1 MRDMGMILRKIPNYL
16 QETILFDAHCSRD
29 NFKGDIGCVEEFLS
43 RGRIDTFWTGT
54 EIAEEESVVGVSLRI
69 NFDG

>member
-1 MRDMGMILRKIPNYL
+1 MRHMGMILRMIPNYL

-29 NFKGDIGCVEEFLS
+29 NFHGNIGCVKEFLS

-54 EIAEEESVVGVSLRI
+54 EIAEEDGVVGVSLRVD
-69 NFDG
+69 FDC